1 MEASH
6 SGLIKILAVDDH
18 DLIREGVR
26 FAIQAERD
34 MTVVAEAGTGQ
45 EAVDLFRLHRP
56 DVTLMDLQ
64 MPGMNGIDA
73 MLVILQSFPSARIVV
88 LTTYSGDV
96 QAARALKAGA
106 FGYLLKGTM
115 RKELVDTIRRV
126 HAGHRRIPNDVAA
139 GIAEY
144 FASDTLTDRELEVL
158 RRVAAGGS
166 NKRIGSA
173 MGIGEETVKGHMRNI
188 LSKLQANDR
197 THAVT
202 IALKRGFLDG

>member
-6 SGLIKILAVDDH
+6 PGVIKILTVDDH

-34 MTVVAEAGTGQ
+34 MTVVAEAATGQ
-45 EAVDLFRLHRP
+45 EAIDLFRLHRP

-73 MLVILQSFPSARIVV
+73 MLIILQSFPSARIVV
-88 LTTYSGDV
+88 VTTYSGDV

-126 HAGHRRIPNDVAA
+126 HAGQRRIPNDVAA
-139 GIAEY
+139 GIAEHV
-144 FASDTLTDRELEVL
+144 ASDALTDRELEVL
-158 RRVAAGGS
+158 RGVAGGS
-166 NKRIGSA
+166 SNKTIGTA
-173 MGIGEETVKGHMRNI
+173 LGIGEETVKGHMRNI
-188 LSKLQANDR
+188 LAKLQANDR